1 MFKLHSFLA
10 PVLAVTVVACGAR
23 FSPHE
28 HNGAPGGAGEA
39 SGGFTSSAGSS
50 SVGNGG
56 EPETGGSGAAG
67 SSSTG
72 TGGTVAIAT
81 GGAPT
86 ATGGAATAT
95 GGAATATAGSG
106 GRGWWTGNGGGSSL
120 SQCATLRQEYQASIE
135 KARVC
140 DKGSTDQCSPTS
152 AAPII
157 SGCGCATL
165 INTKSAAGD
174 AVRKAY
180 QAYLDAKC
188 EPGPVCDIACPVVE
202 NASCAQSVGSGTFVC
217 TGDGFQK

>member
-10 PVLAVTVVACGAR
+10 PALTVTVVACGAR
-23 FSPHE
+23 FSAHD
-28 HNGAPGGAGEA
+28 HDGAPGVAGEA

-56 EPETGGSGAAG
+56 QPETGGSSTAG
-67 SSSTG
+67 SRSTSTGGTGDAGG
-72 TGGTVAIAT
+72 TGGT
-81 GGAPT
+81 GGAV
-86 ATGGAATAT
+86 TAT

-106 GRGWWTGNGGGSSL
+106 GRGGWWPGSGGGTSL

-140 DKGSTDQCSPTS
+140 DKDSADQCSPKS
-152 AAPII
+152 VAPPI
-157 SGCGCATL
+157 SGCACGAL

-174 AVRKAY
+174 ATRKAY

-188 EPGPVCDIACPVVE
+188 EPGPICDIACPIAE
-202 NASCAQSVGSGTFVC
+202 TANCQAAIGTGTFVC
-217 TGDGFQK
+217 TGDGLQAK